1 MTGQAN
7 AVLVKRRIW
16 TYWATGLGLTL
27 GYMLTRGSTWQGGV
41 QLHTLMETVATMLA
55 AIVGAMALLRF
66 YTKKDNTFLL
76 IGVGFLGTAFLDGYH
91 AVVTSTAF
99 RPYMPS
105 DLPSLIPW
113 SWVASRQFLSI
124 LMFLSWLAWLRED
137 RLGEKG
143 QLSEKAVYLFA
154 ALFTVVS
161 FLFFA
166 FAPLPPAYYPDMI
179 FHRPEEFAPALFFLL
194 ALIAYLR
201 KGHWRDDAFEHW
213 LVLSLIIGL
222 VGQAVF
228 MSFSGGLFDYE
239 FDAAH
244 TLKKVTYVC
253 VLTGLLINM
262 HAIFR
267 REEEAVFD
275 LASSGRRMR
284 AIVDNIND
292 GIITIDRRGAIQSMN
307 PAAQRIFGYDL
318 EALIGE
324 NIRVLA
330 PEPVRGAHDGYMAN
344 YAATGKT
351 KIIGRG
357 RELEGL
363 RHNGETFPM
372 ELSISEL
379 QVGGERWFVGVLR
392 DITERREMDRM
403 KTEFV
408 STVSHELRTPL
419 TSIRGSLGMIA
430 TGKLGDMPD
439 QVQRMIDLA
448 QKNTERLIN
457 LVNDLLEMEKIQS
470 GRMKF
475 EFQPLDLTSLVE
487 KSLEA
492 NRPYG
497 ETHGVTFELRASAPG
512 VLVRGDGDRLTQVM
526 ANLLSNAAKFSPEGG
541 TVAILLDRTDA
552 GLRVS
557 VSDRGPGIPEAF
569 RDQVFERFTQADS
582 SDTRQKG
589 GTGLGLSISKAIV
602 EKHGGR
608 IDFHTV
614 TGEGTTFFFD
624 IPELKE
630 ESGTGEDAVAQ
641 TRPVDPG
648 RGRVLVLED
657 EPDIAKLMAMMIEQ
671 EGYTVDIAHN
681 AETAR
686 RCLAENTYQ
695 AMTVDILL
703 PDENGVALINAL
715 REDEKTKDLPIIVV
729 SVKASE
735 AHDEIEGSA
744 LGVLDWLDKPID
756 RDRLRAAM
764 RATLPRHRDG
774 GPRILYVED
783 DPDLVQVITSMVGET
798 ADVAGVASLGQA
810 REALARERFD
820 LVLLD
825 VNLPDGSGLDL
836 LPMLKSNGQ
845 ATTPVVIFSSDAMDG
860 DIAAQVDA
868 ALVKSRTDD
877 RQLVETIAS
886 LIGPKPDDSKLQ
898 REDS

>member
-1 MTGQAN
+1 MNEHRNGVVARRR
-7 AVLVKRRIW
+7 AV
-16 TYWATGLGLTL
+16 TYWVVGLGLTL
-27 GYMLTRGSTWQGGV
+27 GYAVTRGSAWQGGV
-41 QLHTLMETVATMLA
+41 QLHTLMETVATLLA
-55 AIVGAMALLRF
+55 ATVGAMALVRF

-76 IGVGFLGTAFLDGYH
+76 IAVGFLGTAFLDGYH

-124 LMFLSWLAWLRED
+124 FMFLSWLAWLRED
-137 RLGEKG
+137 RLGEAG
-143 QLSEKAVYLFA
+143 RIREKAVYLFA
-154 ALFTVVS
+154 SMFTVAS

-166 FAPLPPAYYPDMI
+166 FAPLPNAYYPELI
-179 FHRPEEFAPALFFLL
+179 FHRPEEFAPALFFFL
-194 ALIAYLR
+194 ALIGYLR
-201 KGHWRDDAFEHW
+201 KGHWRSDAFEHW

-244 TLKKVTYVC
+244 TLKKVTYLC
-253 VLTGLLINM
+253 VLTGLLTNM
-262 HAIFR
+262 YAIFR
-267 REEEAVFD
+267 REE
-275 LASSGRRMR
+275 LAAIEVVAGERRTR
-284 AIVDNIND
+284 ATVENIID
-292 GIITIDRRGAIQSMN
+292 GIITIDEHGIIQSVN
-307 PAAQRIFGYDL
+307 PAVQRIFGFGPQ
-318 EALIGE
+318 ELIG
-324 NIRVLA
+324 NNVRMLA
-330 PEPVRGAHDGYMAN
+330 PEPVRGAHDSYLAN
-344 YAATGKT
+344 YVDTGEA
-351 KIIGRG
+351 KIIGIG
-357 RELEGL
+357 REVEGL
-363 RHNGETFPM
+363 RKNGSMFPM
-372 ELSISEL
+372 DLSIAEFRA
-379 QVGGERWFVGVLR
+379 GTERLFVGVVR
-392 DITERREMDRM
+392 DITERKEMDRM

-430 TGKLGDMPD
+430 SGKLGEMPD
-439 QVQRMIDLA
+439 QVQRMVDLA

-457 LVNDLLEMEKIQS
+457 LVNDLLEMERIQS

-492 NRPYG
+492 NKPYA
-497 ETHGVTFELRASAPG
+497 EAHKVAFEMRTTTPG

-541 TVAILLDRTDA
+541 TVAVSLDHSDE

-569 RDQVFERFTQADS
+569 RDHIFERFTQADS

-614 TGEGTTFFFD
+614 TGEGATFFFD
-624 IPELKE
+624 MPELKK
-630 ESGTGEDAVAQ
+630 ESATGEDAATSAKRVA
-641 TRPVDPG
+641 VG

-657 EPDIAKLMAMMIEQ
+657 EPDIAKVMAMMIEQ

-681 AETAR
+681 ADMAR
-686 RCLAENTYQ
+686 RRLAENAYQ

-703 PDENGVALINAL
+703 PEENGVAMINAL
-715 REDEKTKDLPIIVV
+715 RQDEKTKDLPIIVV

-735 AHDEIEGSA
+735 AQGEIEGSA

-756 RDRLRAAM
+756 RDRLRAAL

-783 DPDLVQVITSMVGET
+783 DSDLVQVITSMVGET
-798 ADVAGVASLGQA
+798 ADVAGAASLAEA

-845 ATTPVVIFSSDAMDG
+845 ATTPVVIFSSDALDG
-860 DIAAQVDA
+860 DIAGQVDA
-868 ALVKSRTDD
+868 ALVKSRTDN
-877 RQLVETIAS
+877 RELVNTIAS
-886 LIGPKPDDSKLQ
+886 LIDPEPDDSQSQGKN
-898 REDS
+898 S

>member
-1 MTGQAN
+1 MSEHQTEAT
-7 AVLVKRRIW
+7 ARRRIR
-16 TYWATGLGLTL
+16 TYWAVGVGLTL
-27 GYMLTRGSTWQGGV
+27 GYVLTRGSTWQGGV
-41 QLHTLMETVATMLA
+41 QLHTLMETVATLLA

-76 IGVGFLGTAFLDGYH
+76 IGVGFLGTAFRDGYH

-99 RPYMPS
+99 RSYMPS

-137 RLGEKG
+137 RLGENG

-154 ALFTVVS
+154 AMFTVTS

-166 FAPLPPAYYPDMI
+166 LAPLPSAYYPDMI
-179 FHRPEEFAPALFFLL
+179 FHRPEEFAPALFLLL
-194 ALIAYLR
+194 ALIGYLR
-201 KGHWRDDAFEHW
+201 KGRWRVDAFEHW

-228 MSFSGGLFDYE
+228 MSFSAGLFDYE

-253 VLTGLLINM
+253 VLTGLLVNM

-267 REEEAVFD
+267 REEAAVFE
-275 LASSGRRMR
+275 LADSERRIR

-292 GIITIDRRGAIQSMN
+292 GIVTIDERGVIQSMS

-318 EALIGE
+318 DALTGQ
-324 NIRVLA
+324 NVRVLA
-330 PEPVRGAHDGYMAN
+330 PDPVRSAHAGYMAN
-344 YAATGKT
+344 YAVTGKT
-351 KIIGRG
+351 KIIGIG

-363 RHNGETFPM
+363 RSNGETFPM

-379 QVGGERWFVGVLR
+379 QIGSERWFVGVLR

-439 QVQRMIDLA
+439 QAQRMIGLA

-475 EFQPLDLTSLVE
+475 KFQPLDLTSLVE

-492 NRPYG
+492 NKPYA
-497 ETHGVTFELRASAPG
+497 ETHGVAFEMRASAAG
-512 VLVRGDGDRLTQVM
+512 VLVRGDGDRLAQVM

-541 TVAILLDRTDA
+541 TVAISLDHSEA

-557 VSDRGPGIPEAF
+557 VSDRGPGISEAF

-582 SDTRQKG
+582 SDTRRKG

-614 TGEGTTFFFD
+614 TGEGATFFFD
-624 IPELKE
+624 LPELKME
-630 ESGTGEDAVAQ
+630 PATGDDAAASASPAD
-641 TRPVDPG
+641 TG
-648 RGRVLVLED
+648 RGRILVLED
-657 EPDIAKLMAMMIEQ
+657 ESDIAKLMAMMIEQ
-671 EGYTVDIAHN
+671 EGYTVDVAHN
-681 AETAR
+681 AEAAR
-686 RCLAENTYQ
+686 RCLAENAYQ

-715 REDEKTKDLPIIVV
+715 RVDEKTKKLPVIVV

-735 AHDEIEGSA
+735 AHGENEGSA
-744 LGVLDWLDKPID
+744 LGVIDWLDKPID
-756 RDRLRAAM
+756 RDRLRAA
-764 RATLPRHRDG
+764 LPRHHDG

-783 DPDLVQVITSMVGET
+783 DSDLVQVITSMVGDT
-798 ADVAGVASLGQA
+798 ADVAGAASLA
-810 REALARERFD
+810 EAWEALAREHFD
-820 LVLLD
+820 LVLLEI
-825 VNLPDGSGLDL
+825 NLPDGSGLEL
-836 LPMLKSNGQ
+836 LPMLNSNGQ
-845 ATTPVVIFSSDAMDG
+845 ATTPVVIFSSDAINA
-860 DIAAQVDA
+860 DIAARVDA
-868 ALVKSRTDD
+868 ALVKSRTDN
-877 RQLVETIAS
+877 RELVETIAS
-886 LIGPKPDDSKLQ
+886 LIDPEPDDSQSQ
-898 REDS
+898 RNNSR